1 MHHDELVPGLL
12 HTAAVLTKRLD
23 LSLSSIK
30 GISFSEYQLLVA
42 LASRPG
48 ATATRV
54 ALAESV
60 GLTPSGVTR
69 ALKPLEKLWFVET
82 SKDERDARRSLATLT
97 TAGQELATDAAGVVA
112 DVLDG
117 IAALDGLSD
126 RERAR
131 FVTLLDELAR

>member
-1 MHHDELVPGLL
+1 MHHDELVLQLL

-23 LSLSSIK
+23 RSLSSIK
-30 GISFSEYQLLVA
+30 GISFSEYQLLA
-42 LASRPG
+42 TLASRPG
-48 ATATRV
+48 ATATRI

-69 ALKPLEKLWFVET
+69 ALKPLERLGFVAT

-97 TAGQELATDAAGVVA
+97 PDGQELAADAAGVVA

-117 IAALDGLSD
+117 IAALDGLPE